1 MASSTVLWFSQ
12 QGPVAPRPAG
22 VKAGPGPALRALV
35 LSVARAWGRR
45 THPRP
50 GPLSWV
56 TLLTGLCVE
65 GQLGPLG
72 ALPPLLPGQ
81 PDSSDGA

>member
-56 TLLTGLCVE
+56 TL
-65 GQLGPLG
+65 
-72 ALPPLLPGQ
+72 A
-81 PDSSDGA
+81 DGAVCRGPARPTGCPPTSASWAA